1 MIEIFEACQTKS
13 IAKQTNEDVSLF
25 IRSIDK
31 TVFTFIYGLL
41 CFHSLGQSCLFIIFL
56 ARILDESTDFWPFFF
71 SSFLYK
77 SWSEI
82 VLNFFSSFFPFSIS
96 HGRKSYWSSFL
107 FTFPIL
113 ALFISSF
120 LPLYL
125 FSFFPLFSS
134 PINKLW
140 RTLWAWM
147 KICCYSHEKLLK
159 TLLSLGQLLDCCA
172 FFF

>member
-56 ARILDESTDFWPFFF
+56 ARILDTKNRRFFLPVHL
-71 SSFLYK
+71 SSFL
-77 SWSEI
+77 
-82 VLNFFSSFFPFSIS
+82 PFSIS
-96 HGRKSYWSSFL
+96 HGRKSFWTSFL

-147 KICCYSHEKLLK
+147 KICCYWHEKLLK